1 MTPLRAKYIRD
12 LVVRGR
18 SKHIQEA
25 YIRYVCDLA
34 RYYRVRSELISY
46 EGCTHRAKRFDSGVR
61 GCSQMRVNSMDPS
74 KEGKGNQDEKHDRA
88 DKEEPR
94 LVPSDL
100 DIDEGDEEN
109 REETDLP
116 PAMPPKV

>member
-1 MTPLRAKYIRD
+1 
-12 LVVRGR
+12 
-18 SKHIQEA
+18 
-25 YIRYVCDLA
+25 
-34 RYYRVRSELISY
+34 
-46 EGCTHRAKRFDSGVR
+46 
-61 GCSQMRVNSMDPS
+61 MRVNSMDPS

-100 DIDEGDEEN
+100 DIDEGDEEK